1 MNKCVFKTR
10 GALPVSKDCDTE
22 PKSVGSALVEFIPM
36 NSSLGRWQERRAGGE
51 RDVGPSA

>member
-22 PKSVGSALVEFIPM
+22 PKSVGSALVEFVPM